1 MTDIRLPGF
10 THIDLGWAGGPYDEM
25 AHPKLCWHTTE
36 GATLAGAE
44 RAFRLFP
51 PHIGVDPRTG
61 ERHQYVPLNRH
72 SYALAGSESDD
83 EYVIQVEVVGFARQ
97 SHTWPDEV
105 LSWLGRHVVRPIRD
119 AVGVPD
125 TVISHGFRREGGGIV
140 LASSQSPIR
149 ISLAQLR
156 AFSGHLGHQ
165 HMPAPN
171 SHWDPGGLP
180 IHRILAHAG
189 AAAPSASTAIYEED
203 HMYVTC
209 HELGRSAVSV
219 GGKLVELTDPAERT
233 RAQAQI
239 NAERA
244 AGRRDIEVRLAAG
257 TFLRALGEA

>member
-1 MTDIRLPGF
+1 MTDIWLPGF
-10 THIDLGWAGGPYDEM
+10 THIDLGWSGGTYDET

-44 RAFRLFP
+44 RAFRQYP

-72 SYALAGSESDD
+72 SYALAGVECDD
-83 EYVIQVEVVGFARQ
+83 EYVIQVEVVGFAGQ
-97 SHTWPDEV
+97 SHLWPDGV
-105 LSWLGRHVVRPIRD
+105 LAWLGREVVRPIRE

-156 AFSGHLGHQ
+156 QFSGHLGHQ

-180 IHRILAHAG
+180 IHQILAYSRTSPAG
-189 AAAPSASTAIYEED
+189 QTEED
-203 HMYVTC
+203 TVYLTC
-209 HELGRSAVSV
+209 YELGRSALAV
-219 GGKLVELTDPAERT
+219 GGTIVELTDPAERT

-244 AGRRDIEVRLAAG
+244 AGRRDIEIRLSAG
-257 TFLRALGEA
+257 TFQRAVGVVA